1 MKDMIYMD
9 HAATTPLDER
19 VFDAMRPFFLESYGN
34 PSSIYT
40 FARIPKTAI
49 KKAREK
55 VASILGCR
63 SHEVYFT
70 SGGTESDNWAIKGIA
85 RGNVSKG
92 RHIVSSR
99 VEHHAVLHTLE
110 KLGKEGFEVT
120 LLDVDRVGMVSLK
133 DFQDALRPDTVLVT
147 IMTANNETGTVM
159 PVREIGRI
167 CREKGIF
174 FHTDAV
180 QAVGSLPLDVN
191 EMNIDAL
198 SLSAHKFY
206 GPKGVGALYVRG
218 GIIIENLI
226 DGGAQEKGRRA
237 GTENVAGIVGLSR
250 ALELAS
256 AERDVTMGRTAALRD
271 RLIQG
276 LLAIPLSKLNG
287 PSGDMRLPNNVNIS
301 FDGIEGEELLLTL
314 DLEGIM
320 ASSGSACTSGA
331 LDPSHVLM
339 AMGNDRELSRGS
351 LRLTL
356 GKGNTDQ
363 DVDRVIGKVT
373 EIVEKQRALRNKKT
387 KDE

>member
-85 RGNVSKG
+85 RGNASKG

-120 LLDVDRVGMVSLK
+120 LLDVDRVGMISLK
-133 DFQDALRPDTVLVT
+133 DLQDALRPDTVLVT
-147 IMTANNETGTVM
+147 IMAANNETGTVM

-256 AERDVTMGRTAALRD
+256 EERDVTMGRTAALRD
-271 RLIQG
+271 RLIKG

-356 GKGNTDQ
+356 GKGNTEL
-363 DVDRVIGKVT
+363 DVDRVIGMVT
-373 EIVEKQRALRNKKT
+373 EIVEKQRTLRNKKT

>member
-40 FARIPKTAI
+40 FARVPKTAI

-55 VASILGCR
+55 VASVLGCR

-85 RGNVSKG
+85 RGNGSKG
-92 RHIVSSR
+92 KHIISTR

-110 KLGKEGFEVT
+110 KLGKEGFDVT
-120 LLDVDRVGMVSLK
+120 LLEVDRVGMISLK
-133 DFQDALRPDTVLVT
+133 DLQDAIRPDTVLVT

-159 PVREIGRI
+159 PIREIGRI

-191 EMNIDAL
+191 EMNVDAL

-218 GIIIENLI
+218 GIIIENLM

-256 AERDVTMGRTAALRD
+256 EEREVTMERTAALRD
-271 RLIQG
+271 RLIEG
-276 LLAIPLSKLNG
+276 LLSIPLSKLNG
-287 PSGDMRLPNNVNIS
+287 PAGDMRLPNNVNIS

-356 GKGNTDQ
+356 GKGNTEQ

>member
-1 MKDMIYMD
+1 MMDLVYMD

-19 VFDAMRPFFLESYGN
+19 VFDAMRPFFFESYGN

-40 FARIPKTAI
+40 LARTPKTAI

-55 VASILGCR
+55 VATVLGCR

-70 SGGTESDNWAIKGIA
+70 SGGTESDNWAIRGIA
-85 RGNVSKG
+85 RGNSSKG
-92 RHIVSSR
+92 RHIISSR

-110 KLGKEGFEVT
+110 RLEKEGFEVT
-120 LLDVDRVGMVSLK
+120 LLDVDRDGMVSRDDLRE
-133 DFQDALRPDTVLVT
+133 ALRPDTVLVT
-147 IMTANNETGTVM
+147 IMAANNETGTLM
-159 PVREIGRI
+159 PVSEIGRL
-167 CREKGIF
+167 CRENGTY

-180 QAVGSLPLDVN
+180 QAAGSLPLDVV
-191 EMNIDAL
+191 EMRIDAL

-218 GIIIENLI
+218 GIIIENLM
-226 DGGAQEKGRRA
+226 DGGAQERGRRP

-250 ALELAS
+250 ALELA
-256 AERDVTMGRTAALRD
+256 AEEMEATSGRVTVLRD
-271 RLIQG
+271 RMIDG

-287 PSGDMRLPNNVNIS
+287 PRGDRRLPNNVNVS
-301 FDGIEGEELLLTL
+301 FDGIEGEELLLSL
-314 DLEGIM
+314 DLEGVM

-339 AMGNDRELSRGS
+339 AIGNDRELSRGS
-351 LRLTL
+351 LRLSL
-356 GKGNTDQ
+356 GRSTTED
-363 DVDRVIGKVT
+363 DVDRVISLVT
-373 EIVEKQRALRNKKT
+373 EIVMKQRALRNKKT